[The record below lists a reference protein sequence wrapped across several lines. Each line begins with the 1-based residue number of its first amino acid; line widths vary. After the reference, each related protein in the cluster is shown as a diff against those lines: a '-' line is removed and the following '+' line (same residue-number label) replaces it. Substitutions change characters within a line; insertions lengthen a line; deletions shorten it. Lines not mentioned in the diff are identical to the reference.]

1 MKRIK
6 LILSM
11 LLAAL
16 LLPTSLLAQ
25 TESEVETIT
34 STFTKFGTEDFY
46 LGESWSY
53 GPILT
58 TEGNDWF
65 FYGAGNPVWPTIN
78 EEASG
83 FALSLNK
90 QPIYLRINYNLSALL
105 KKIIVRTGGNLG
117 KIEVEISS
125 SDEENVVVASVT
137 PTSKDLQDYEIDL
150 GDGQYVSNIDGK
162 GNRHVQIVITPI
174 EDASGYDA
182 TLLESIKLDVIREN
196 RYFQFGGRWVS
207 NLNCNDIKVK
217 GLKSGKV
224 SFNLAEATLTLD
236 NVVYDGTGL
245 DVYQLTDNVVYNQF
259 NKIELI
265 GDNVFTNTNCGFAI
279 KGRTIL
285 GKGSGAS
292 LSVSGEYYQL
302 DTGAATIDNCSVT
315 LTSAHSEALSCGQ
328 IYLINNASLLAK
340 TLSESADIPALFNY
354 IENGFILER
363 NMSILP
369 ENIFI
374 GELNDYISATSSTG
388 DTWNHGNG
396 YTYYTA
402 DTHAMVKEV
411 FMGDPSSYGVSGTVG
426 NLSWKVEKIEGASP
440 IEYYY
445 KGEYKTAP
453 PYRLIISG
461 EGKMQSFDSVY
472 GETNAPWAKFQTIT
486 KVVINE
492 GVTSIGFYAFYG
504 LNMIEEVS
512 LPHSLKS
519 IGGESLRGNKISKI
533 DLPEGLEEIGSFAFT
548 NCPIETIVIPST
560 VKGVYS
566 FAFGGCPLKS
576 IIVAKENTTL
586 DSRNDCNA
594 VIITATNELMLGCV
608 NTVIPKDVVSIG
620 MAAFYSIPNLN
631 EFVVPENVTILG
643 RYAFGS
649 CSNLETLIIGS
660 GVTFIDNYAFNSLN
674 KLTDIYCTAAP
685 DKLTWEGYN
694 DTKCCK
700 SDGTTQFHVT
710 DPAAWKAKFPDA
722 HVQFVA
728 IGSAETEKGD
738 ASGDDVVDAKDVVA
752 LMNYLAGSKPEGF
765 NEAAADV
772 NGDGKIDIADIVALV
787 NLLLSKE

>member
-25 TESEVETIT
+25 TENEVETIT

-65 FYGAGNPVWPTIN
+65 FYGAGNPVWPEIN

-90 QPIYLRINYNLSALL
+90 QPIYLRINYNLSAIL

-125 SDEENVVVASVT
+125 SDEEKVVASVT

-162 GNRHVQIVITPI
+162 GNRHVQIGIIPI
-174 EDASGYDA
+174 EGASGYDA

-196 RYFQFGGRWVS
+196 RYFQFGGTWVS
-207 NLNCNDIKVK
+207 NLNCNDIKVP

-245 DVYQLTDNVVYNQF
+245 NLEYITENVVFDQF
-259 NKIELI
+259 MYIDLI
-265 GDNVFTNTNCGFAI
+265 GSNVFTNTEYGFKMGNYI
-279 KGRTIL
+279 R
-285 GKGSGAS
+285 GKGEGAS
-292 LSVSGEYYQL
+292 LVCYGSYIQFDTRYLGVEGCSVSF
-302 DTGAATIDNCSVT
+302 
-315 LTSAHSEALSCGQ
+315 TSTKSEALRFSNLGVTNGGA
-328 IYLINNASLLAK
+328 LMAK
-340 TLSESADIPALFNY
+340 TEATTNGVPALFINPTGGNVT
-354 IENGFILER
+354 IDD
-363 NMSILP
+363 NMAVLP
-369 ENIFI
+369 EGISKGEYKNYNSPCSLYGASDCFTYFSDETHTTVAKEVYI
-374 GELNDYISATSSTG
+374 GESAQ
-388 DTWNHGNG
+388 
-396 YTYYTA
+396 
-402 DTHAMVKEV
+402 
-411 FMGDPSSYGVSGTVG
+411 YGTSGTVG
-426 NLSWKVEKIEGASP
+426 GLSWKVEKIDGASP

-445 KGEYKTAP
+445 QGEYKTAP

-461 EGKMQSFDSVY
+461 EGKMQSFDNVN
-472 GETNAPWAKFQTIT
+472 GETTAPWGKFQTIT

-533 DLPEGLEEIGSFAFT
+533 DLPEGLEEIGSGAFT
-548 NCPIETIVIPST
+548 YCPIETIVIPST
-560 VKGVYS
+560 LKGVYP

-576 IIVAKENTTL
+576 IIVVKENTTL

-620 MAAFYSIPNLN
+620 TAAFYSIPNLK

-643 RYAFGS
+643 RNAFGS

-660 GVTFIDNYAFNSLN
+660 GVTFIDNYAFNYLH

-700 SDGTTQFHVT
+700 GDGTTQFHVT

-728 IGSAETEKGD
+728 IGSAETDEGD
-738 ASGDDVVDAKDVVA
+738 A
-752 LMNYLAGSKPEGF
+752 
-765 NEAAADV
+765 
-772 NGDGKIDIADIVALV
+772 NGDGEVNVADIDFVIEAIGADIATHKAADLNGDGEINVADV
-787 NLLLSKE
+787 DYIIERIK